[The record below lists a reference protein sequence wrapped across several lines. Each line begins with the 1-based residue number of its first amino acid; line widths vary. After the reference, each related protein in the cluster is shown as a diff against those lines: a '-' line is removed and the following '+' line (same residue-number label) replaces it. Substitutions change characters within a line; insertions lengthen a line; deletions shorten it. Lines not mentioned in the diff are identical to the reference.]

1 LIGLKIKSKRNSQ
14 FSIFLLAEL
23 NTVMGQVNEKKTE
36 LQDVLASITAATLEQ
51 KTLGENIEAAQSRLT
66 TLQAQ
71 LANYEEMKRQLE
83 LLLPSLGKCTVQLHL
98 CIEVHETF

>member
-1 LIGLKIKSKRNSQ
+1 MFI
-14 FSIFLLAEL
+14 LAEL
-23 NTVMGQVNEKKTE
+23 NTVKGQVIEKKTK
-36 LQDVLASITAATLEQ
+36 LLDVLASIAVATHEQ
-51 KTLGENIEAAQSRLT
+51 KTLEKNIAATHSRLA

-83 LLLPSLGKCTVQLHL
+83 LLLPSLGKRTVQLHL